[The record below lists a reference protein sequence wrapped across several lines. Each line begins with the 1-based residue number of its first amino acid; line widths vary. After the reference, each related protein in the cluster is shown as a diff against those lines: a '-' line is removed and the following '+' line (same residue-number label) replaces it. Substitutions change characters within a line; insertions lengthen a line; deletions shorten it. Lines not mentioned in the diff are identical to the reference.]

1 MVAAMVTNPGQ
12 AVGDPPDAALLGL
25 DADRRILL
33 SRRARVTTPPG
44 GQRVYRMELGPL
56 TLPSGQ
62 ILACD
67 PSWQSFEGRPFAR
80 RVLPG
85 RYPVIVTCVGDGD
98 EPHAHDRIA
107 AAAILLKGELPTRWE
122 LALCEGQRL
131 ADLQPG
137 ELFGYGVD
145 GGTGCFVDTEVAA
158 SLAANKRHVNRLL
171 REFQKAEYRPQL
183 HSFEEMPAI
192 AMFQSGWGDGFYA
205 SYWGLDARD
214 EPVCLVTDF
223 SVLLQPITATL
234 RFGQSA
240 PLAPGPLAH
249 PVLARADLEIDV
261 TAVSPTT
268 LALTLRGATD
278 RMQAIH
284 LLAGGD
290 PPISI
295 AHAYDLTTGPRSAD
309 YQLRFEPTPRI
320 ILELELLLGTRFMDI
335 VDDPLP
341 PAPRSPVLRRRRA
354 P

>member
-1 MVAAMVTNPGQ
+1 MVTNPGQ

-44 GQRVYRMELGPL
+44 GQRIYRQELGLL

-67 PSWQSFEGRPFAR
+67 PSYQTFEGRPFTR

-85 RYPVIVTCVGDGD
+85 RYAVVVTCVGDGPD
-98 EPHAHDRIA
+98 PDHHDRIA
-107 AAAILLKGELPTRWE
+107 AAAILLRDELPARWE
-122 LALCEGQRL
+122 LALCDGQRL

-137 ELFGYGVD
+137 EIFGYGVD
-145 GGTGCFVDTEVAA
+145 GGTGCFLDTETAA
-158 SLAANKRHVNRLL
+158 HFTANKRHASRLL
-171 REFQKAEYRPQL
+171 REFQKSEYRPRI
-183 HSFEEMPAI
+183 HTFDDTPAI

-205 SYWGLDARD
+205 SYWGLDARG

-234 RFGQSA
+234 RFGRPA
-240 PLAPGPLAH
+240 PLTPGRLDH
-249 PVLARADLEIDV
+249 PALARADLEIDV
-261 TAVSPTT
+261 TAISPAA
-268 LALTLRGATD
+268 LALTARGATD
-278 RMQAIH
+278 RVQAIH
-284 LLAGGD
+284 LLAAGD
-290 PPISI
+290 PPTSI

-309 YQLRFEPTPRI
+309 YQLRFEPTAHL
-320 ILELELLLGTRFMDI
+320 ILELELLLGTTFMDI

-354 P
+354 S